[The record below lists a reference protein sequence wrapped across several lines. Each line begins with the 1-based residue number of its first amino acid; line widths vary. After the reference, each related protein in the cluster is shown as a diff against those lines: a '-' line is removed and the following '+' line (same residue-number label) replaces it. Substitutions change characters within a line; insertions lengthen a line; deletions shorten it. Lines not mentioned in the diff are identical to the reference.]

1 MSAWASSKFV
11 PGQFTGSTGA
21 NILSTKELASG
32 FQAWAK
38 RVSFIVSFFIRSFSM
53 FLQFFFTKM
62 KSFECHIKANYSIFK
77 VSSYK

>member
-38 RVSFIVSFFIRSFSM
+38 RVSFIVSISCLLDSKPTM
-53 FLQFFFTKM
+53 LTKM
-62 KSFECHIKANYSIFK
+62 ESFENELS
-77 VSSYK
+77 VLTL

>member
-21 NILSTKELASG
+21 SILSTKELASG

-38 RVSFIVSFFIRSFSM
+38 RVSSFV
-53 FLQFFFTKM
+53 LLFFELKKKKLWCKWNHLHALFTILLTRTDP
-62 KSFECHIKANYSIFK
+62 F
-77 VSSYK
+77 

>member
-38 RVSFIVSFFIRSFSM
+38 RVSFIVSSSYSFQSFF
-53 FLQFFFTKM
+53 LL
-62 KSFECHIKANYSIFK
+62 SIFYIVNHDLRFK
-77 VSSYK
+77 NGII